1 MHADFVAQ
9 TTTMGKFIMKNLM
22 RNSMMK
28 NFLLI
33 LAMLFASQIAY
44 ADANISIQNAW
55 VRASTPG
62 KKIGAAYMTI
72 KSSGNVEMVY
82 AETTRAGSVE
92 MHSMTM
98 NNGVMK
104 MRMLESLPV
113 KANQPVSLAPG
124 GLHLML
130 FDLNAPLKAGEKIT
144 FRLCFKNSAGKI
156 LEQTITAPV
165 KENP

>member
-1 MHADFVAQ
+1 MKTISKFFFFFLCLIATGAHAEV
-9 TTTMGKFIMKNLM
+9 K
-22 RNSMMK
+22 
-28 NFLLI
+28 
-33 LAMLFASQIAY
+33 
-44 ADANISIQNAW
+44 ISIENAW

-62 KKIGAAYMTI
+62 QKVGAAYMTI
-72 KSSGNVEMVY
+72 KSNENIEMVY
-82 AETTRAGSVE
+82 AETARAGSVE

-130 FDLNAPLKAGEKIT
+130 FDLTAPFKSGEKIS
-144 FRLCFKNSAGKI
+144 FRLCFKNSTGNI
-156 LEQTITAPV
+156 VEQTITVPV
-165 KENP
+165 KEAP

>member
-1 MHADFVAQ
+1 
-9 TTTMGKFIMKNLM
+9 MKKILNAL
-22 RNSMMK
+22 
-28 NFLLI
+28 LLI
-33 LAMLFASQIAY
+33 TGMFCASTFAFAQATIT
-44 ADANISIQNAW
+44 IENAW
-55 VRASTPG
+55 VRTSTPG
-62 KKIGAAYMTI
+62 QKVGAAYMTI
-72 KSSGNVEMVY
+72 KSNENVEMVY

-104 MRMLESLPV
+104 MRMLESLEV
-113 KANQPVSLAPG
+113 KANQPVNLAPG

-130 FDLNAPLKAGEKIT
+130 FDLNAPFKAGEKVS

-165 KENP
+165 KEAP

>member
-1 MHADFVAQ
+1 MN
-9 TTTMGKFIMKNLM
+9 NLM
-22 RNSMMK
+22 KISMMK
-28 NFLLI
+28 KFLLI
-33 LAMLFASQIAY
+33 LTIIFATPIAY
-44 ADANISIQNAW
+44 ADATISIQNAW

-62 KKIGAAYMTI
+62 QKIGAAYMTI
-72 KSSGNVEMVY
+72 KSNENVEMVY
-82 AETTRAGSVE
+82 AETSRAGSVE

-113 KANQPVSLAPG
+113 KANQPASLAPG

-130 FDLNAPLKAGEKIT
+130 FDLDAPLKAGEKIT